1 MGCKCKNIK
10 NKEELKNLYKSNT
23 IIDYGNVTLLKILFI
38 LLLPILLLDKIFSK
52 WKKVTE

>member
-10 NKEELKNLYKSNT
+10 NKEELENLYKSNT

-38 LLLPILLLDKIFSK
+38 LLLPILLLDKFFSK
-52 WKKVTE
+52 WKKVTG

>member
-38 LLLPILLLDKIFSK
+38 LLLPILLLDKFFSK